1 MDFNE
6 ILNQQKLSL
15 ERARQSL
22 SAVTAR
28 DNAPVDLTQ
37 PRVALITAQIAE
49 LNAQKQREIARYDAA
64 IAELNH
70 ELGGLT
76 VRPPANTAVPAPNP
90 IATATETAKEKTPKK
105 ARARK

>member
-1 MDFNE
+1 MDFND

-15 ERARQSL
+15 ETARQSL

-37 PRVALITAQIAE
+37 PRVALITARIAE

-76 VRPPANTAVPAPNP
+76 VRPPPNTAVPAPNP
-90 IATATETAKEKTPKK
+90 IATATAKKKTPKK